1 MSYYLGLI
9 VSVAAP
15 ALAAGALMVAVAA
28 HDRRLVRRAIHL
40 ADRRIAILAPRKVR
54 ALDDALGIYLAT
66 PSGKAVAGD
75 PLIAARVELLE
86 GVRNAHDF
94 ARHLVRR
101 RKALTHLHLA
111 PNAS

>member
-15 ALAAGALMVAVAA
+15 APAGALMVAVAA
-28 HDRRLVRRAIHL
+28 HDRRLVCRAIHL

-66 PSGKAVAGD
+66 PSGKAVAVD